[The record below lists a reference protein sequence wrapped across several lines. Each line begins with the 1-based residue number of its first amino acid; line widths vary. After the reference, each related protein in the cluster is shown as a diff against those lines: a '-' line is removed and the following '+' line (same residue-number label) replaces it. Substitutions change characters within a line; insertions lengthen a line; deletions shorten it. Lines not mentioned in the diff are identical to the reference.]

1 MGIRFSDMESASTF
15 QANDIVPIVSGGN
28 NKTITGGKIKDYIM
42 NVVQPQIDQK
52 QDVLDGAAVTGIDF
66 NNMTESKNYF
76 VNCANASNCPISNA
90 SGNYGFLLV
99 SRISDTLFLQTFY
112 RYSSNS
118 NPSNVRR
125 YVRTYLNNRWYDWV
139 SYDAL
144 DASIVRASGVPTSV
158 TLPNI
163 TRYGNVVIIH
173 FAGQIPAGTYT
184 NLYNVTPTPNN
195 QQHATLMLGSNPV
208 LITIRTNGVVGFNN
222 SVTVTGS
229 PYLIGQLVY
238 LCN

>member
-1 MGIRFSDMESASTF
+1 MGIRISEMEAATQMS
-15 QANDIVPIVSGGN
+15 ANDIVPIVSSGE

-42 NVVQPQIDQK
+42 SIAQPLINQK
-52 QDVLDGAAVTGIDF
+52 QDILDGSIVTGIDF
-66 NNMTESKNYF
+66 NKMTENKNYF
-76 VNCANASNCPISNA
+76 VNCSNASNCPISNA

-99 SRISDTLFLQTFY
+99 SRINSASFVQIFY
-112 RYSSNS
+112 RYSSTINTS
-118 NPSNVRR
+118 SCRR
-125 YVRTYLNNRWYDWV
+125 YVRYYINNRWYDWV